1 MSGSLFICYDRKV
14 TYCSTESILEVSPRD
29 NKKYITSL
37 WILEKPYVHE
47 GTVQLLHICVQCNCV
62 LNLKKFENNAD
73 SYFLNNATN
82 I

>member
-47 GTVQLLHICVQCNCV
+47 GTYSTTVTPHQLFHAQ
-62 LNLKKFENNAD
+62 NLD
-73 SYFLNNATN
+73 
-82 I
+82 